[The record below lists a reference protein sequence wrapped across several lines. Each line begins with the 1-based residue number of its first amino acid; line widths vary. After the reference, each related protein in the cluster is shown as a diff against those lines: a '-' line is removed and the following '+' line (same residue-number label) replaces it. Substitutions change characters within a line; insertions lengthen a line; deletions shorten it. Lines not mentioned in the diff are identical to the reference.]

1 MFSYKI
7 VYRKLFY
14 KKRQKQLLKL
24 FYLIEMERIS
34 YSVLKK
40 LCSTSTEEMNKAFNL
55 VFEKYR
61 YLVYY
66 VSFDILKSEDEAKD
80 IVNETFLKMYERR
93 RDFMSESKLKYFL
106 LVTAKNLSINRYNQT
121 KNHLSY
127 SDDIEGKYDEE
138 SVSIYLEKFKDVLDE
153 EEYKLLVF
161 HLIYEFSFR
170 EIAKSYGYT
179 TAKVSSKYQRGI
191 KKLRDYYG
199 GK

>member
-1 MFSYKI
+1 
-7 VYRKLFY
+7 
-14 KKRQKQLLKL
+14 
-24 FYLIEMERIS
+24 MERIG

-40 LCSTSTEEMNKAFNL
+40 LCSTSVEEMNKAFNL
-55 VFEKYR
+55 IFEKYR

-106 LVTAKNLSINRYNQT
+106 LVTAKNLSINCYNQT
-121 KNHLSY
+121 KNYLSY

-153 EEYKLLVF
+153 EEYKFLVF

-170 EIAKSYGYT
+170 EIAKSYCYT